1 MHQCLGGH
9 DEELNSV
16 TIEVDQR
23 DIPRLL
29 IVGAVAVVRWGALKR
44 APEGSWLARML
55 GVNRHRVLTP
65 YWSAPL
71 GLDRITRLF

>member
-9 DEELNSV
+9 DEGLNSV

-55 GVNRHRVLTP
+55 GRKQKMLVAVALANRMVKTLA
-65 YWSAPL
+65 SA
-71 GLDRITRLF
+71 